1 VQPRLFREDKLM
13 GRAHRPRPN
22 RLGEKLRL
30 IRIQFGL
37 TQSALIDT
45 LAVDESLYPSSISLF
60 EQGAREPSLLVLLAY
75 SNLAGVTINELVDD
89 KIKLP
94 DLSIK
99 QKRSQRVKT

>member
-1 VQPRLFREDKLM
+1 M
-13 GRAHRPRPN
+13 GRAHRSRPN
-22 RLGEKLRL
+22 RLGDKLRL

-37 TQSALIDT
+37 TQSALIDE
-45 LAVDESLYPSSISLF
+45 LAVKGESLYPSSISLY

-89 KIKLP
+89 KVKLS

-99 QKRSQRVKT
+99 QKR